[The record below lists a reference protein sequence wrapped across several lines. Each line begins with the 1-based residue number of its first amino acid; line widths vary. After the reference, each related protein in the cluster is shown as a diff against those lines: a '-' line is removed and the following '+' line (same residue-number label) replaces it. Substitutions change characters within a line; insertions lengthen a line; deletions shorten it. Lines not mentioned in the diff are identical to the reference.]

1 MPGGLN
7 ILTIRLMP
15 DSTSVDLKK
24 VRDDVDK
31 VVKKID
37 GIFHSSREEPI
48 AFGLKAL
55 VIIVAIKEDKSPDVL
70 ETALGKIENIQSV
83 EVTDVRRAFG

>member
-15 DSTSVDLKK
+15 DSPSADMKK
-24 VRDDVDK
+24 IRDDAEK
-31 VVKKID
+31 AVKNID

-70 ETALGKIENIQSV
+70 ETDLAKVPNVQSV

>member
-1 MPGGLN
+1 
-7 ILTIRLMP
+7 MP
-15 DSTSVDLKK
+15 DSPSTDLGK
-24 VRDDVDK
+24 VKEHVAEI
-31 VVKKID
+31 VKKLD

-55 VIIVAIKEDKSPDVL
+55 VIIVALKEAQSPDAL
-70 ETALGKIENIQSV
+70 EIGLGKIEHIQSV